1 MTQRNPRAERP
12 LSFEGRGQPGR
23 SFRDDAPPRQ
33 TANSGRQVRVLVADP
48 TDLARQGLRGL
59 LAVREDLDVVAS
71 CRTIDDAVSECAK
84 QSPDVA
90 LIGYGFSEPQR
101 LEAVRQIVR
110 SRASMPVLVVT
121 DHPDLDVFLA
131 CVKAGARGYLGAD
144 VHAWGLIDAVLTLAF
159 GGCAVEPVILR
170 DLFAYLA
177 GVASS
182 MTRGIASGRDSA
194 LAKLSPR
201 EREVLRLMAQ
211 GKGNKEIA
219 SLLGISAG
227 TTKTHLRHIF
237 KKLRVSDR
245 TGAVLTA
252 LEIDPAKLLPA
263 A

>member
-1 MTQRNPRAERP
+1 MTQRKSRPERRGFEDEPRTQALP
-12 LSFEGRGQPGR
+12 
-23 SFRDDAPPRQ
+23 
-33 TANSGRQVRVLVADP
+33 TGRQIRILVADP
-48 TDLARQGLRGL
+48 TDLTRQGLRGL
-59 LAVREDLDVVAS
+59 LAAREDLDVVAS
-71 CRTIDDAVSECAK
+71 CRTIDDTVSECHK

-90 LIGYGFSEPQR
+90 LIGYGFSESQR
-101 LEAVRQIVR
+101 LDAVRQMVK
-110 SRASMPVLVVT
+110 SRPSIPVLVVT
-121 DHPDLDVFLA
+121 DRPDLEAFLS
-131 CVKAGARGYLGAD
+131 CVKVGARGYLGSD

-170 DLFAYLA
+170 DLFSYLSGIA
-177 GVASS
+177 ASVGRSAASS
-182 MTRGIASGRDSA
+182 AKSA
-194 LAKLSPR
+194 PLAKLSPR

-237 KKLRVSDR
+237 KKLHVSDR

-252 LEIDPAKLLPA
+252 LEIDASKLMPA

>member
-1 MTQRNPRAERP
+1 MTQRNPHAERP
-12 LSFEGRGQPGR
+12 VSFEGRGQHGR
-23 SFRDDAPPRQ
+23 GFKDEASSAQTMNGSRQ
-33 TANSGRQVRVLVADP
+33 IRVLVADP

-71 CRTIDDAVSECAK
+71 CRTIDDAVSECVK

-90 LIGYGFSEPQR
+90 LIGYGFSELQR
-101 LEAVRQIVR
+101 LEAVRQMAK
-110 SRASMPVLVVT
+110 SRASIPVLVVT
-121 DHPDLDVFLA
+121 DHPNLDVFLS
-131 CVKAGARGYLGAD
+131 CVKAGARGYLGSD
-144 VHAWGLIDAVLTLAF
+144 VHARGLIEAVLMLAF

-177 GVASS
+177 GVAAAVG
-182 MTRGIASGRDSA
+182 RGASSGRDSA
-194 LAKLSPR
+194 LGKLSPR

-245 TGAVLTA
+245 TGAVLAA

>member
-1 MTQRNPRAERP
+1 M
-12 LSFEGRGQPGR
+12 
-23 SFRDDAPPRQ
+23 
-33 TANSGRQVRVLVADP
+33 
-48 TDLARQGLRGL
+48 
-59 LAVREDLDVVAS
+59 
-71 CRTIDDAVSECAK
+71 
-84 QSPDVA
+84 
-90 LIGYGFSEPQR
+90 
-101 LEAVRQIVR
+101 
-110 SRASMPVLVVT
+110 
-121 DHPDLDVFLA
+121 
-131 CVKAGARGYLGAD
+131 
-144 VHAWGLIDAVLTLAF
+144 TLAF

-177 GVASS
+177 GVAAS
-182 MTRGIASGRDSA
+182 MGRGAASGKDSA

-252 LEIDPAKLLPA
+252 LEIDPAKLMPA

>member
-1 MTQRNPRAERP
+1 MTQRDPHAERP
-12 LSFEGRGQPGR
+12 LPLEGRGQPGR
-23 SFRDDAPPRQ
+23 GFRDEAPPRQ
-33 TANSGRQVRVLVADP
+33 TMPTGRQVRVLVADP

-71 CRTIDDAVSECAK
+71 CRTIEDAVSECAK
-84 QSPDVA
+84 RSPDVA
-90 LIGYGFSEPQR
+90 LIGYGFSELQR
-101 LEAVRQIVR
+101 LEAVRQIVKGC
-110 SRASMPVLVVT
+110 SPIPVLVVT
-121 DHPDLDVFLA
+121 DHPDLDAFLS
-131 CVKAGARGYLGAD
+131 CVRAGASGYLGSD
-144 VHAWGLIDAVLTLAF
+144 VHARGLIDAVLTLAF

-177 GVASS
+177 GFAASVGRA
-182 MTRGIASGRDSA
+182 TRSGKDSA
-194 LAKLSPR
+194 LDKLSPR

-219 SLLGISAG
+219 SLLGISTG

-237 KKLRVSDR
+237 KKLRVSGR
-245 TGAVLTA
+245 TGAVLAA

>member
-1 MTQRNPRAERP
+1 MTQRTPHGARALP
-12 LSFEGRGQPGR
+12 LNGRGQAGR
-23 SFRDDAPPRQ
+23 GLRDDALPHQNLAGGP
-33 TANSGRQVRVLVADP
+33 QVRVLVADP

-90 LIGYGFSEPQR
+90 LIGYGFSESQR
-101 LEAVRQIVR
+101 LEAVRQIVH

-131 CVKAGARGYLGAD
+131 CVRAGARGYLGAD
-144 VHAWGLIDAVLTLAF
+144 VHAWRLIDAVLTLAF

-170 DLFAYLA
+170 DLFGYLA
-177 GVASS
+177 GVA
-182 MTRGIASGRDSA
+182 ASLGRMPTGRDSA

-201 EREVLRLMAQ
+201 EREVLRLMAE

-219 SLLGISAG
+219 SQLGISAG

-252 LEIDPAKLLPA
+252 LDIDPAKLLPA